1 MSGGEGFLGRWSRL
15 KRDGEKAAEAV
26 PTSLVVEPAA
36 ADAAQTS
43 PVAADASEPE
53 FDITTLPSIEDLTAT
68 SDFSQFLQKGV
79 PEALKN
85 AALRRMWTLDP
96 ILSAPDQFAEYA
108 WDFNDPNA
116 MIGFGPLEPGF
127 DPSTMLRQIMGETEP
142 KPSSDAPASDT
153 PASDAPADAAQ
164 VPGPNQLDPEAERE
178 ELATARPSPAELLVE
193 TEPGQ
198 IVATELSNI
207 GDDSLAAHQAPETPE
222 FQPVRRRH
230 GGALPNYE

>member
-15 KRDGEKAAEAV
+15 KRDREKAAEAV
-26 PTSLVVEPAA
+26 PASLVVEPAGP
-36 ADAAQTS
+36 DATVTP
-43 PVAADASEPE
+43 PVATEPPEPE
-53 FDITTLPSIEDLTAT
+53 FDVTTLPSIEDLTAN

-79 PEALKN
+79 PESLKN

-127 DPSTMLRQIMGETEP
+127 DPSTMLRQIMGEPDP
-142 KPSSDAPASDT
+142 KPDADAPTEAV
-153 PASDAPADAAQ
+153 AQ
-164 VPGPNQLDPEAERE
+164 LPDPNQLDPERE
-178 ELATARPSPAELLVE
+178 MDEQAASQPHLGEPSVE
-193 TEPGQ
+193 PEPGQ
-198 IVATELSNI
+198 IVATVPLTI
-207 GDDSLAAHQAPETPE
+207 GDDSLAAGQAPETPE

>member
-15 KRDGEKAAEAV
+15 KRDGEKAADAA

-36 ADAAQTS
+36 PDAAETP
-43 PVAADASEPE
+43 PVVAEPPEAE
-53 FDITTLPSIEDLTAT
+53 FDVTTLPSIEDLTAN

-96 ILSAPDQFAEYA
+96 ILSAPDRFAEYA

-127 DPSTMLRQIMGETEP
+127 DPSTMLRQIME
-142 KPSSDAPASDT
+142 
-153 PASDAPADAAQ
+153 
-164 VPGPNQLDPEAERE
+164 
-178 ELATARPSPAELLVE
+178 RPSPSPLV
-193 TEPGQ
+193 TQPATPSPRFRNRISRIQKPRRKSRSPPSRVLVSRWSKVSRGKLSRRSQQASMMTSLVLAKRLKPLNFSQFGGGMAAPFQ
-198 IVATELSNI
+198 IMNDEYTCV
-207 GDDSLAAHQAPETPE
+207 P
-222 FQPVRRRH
+222 
-230 GGALPNYE
+230 

>member
-15 KRDGEKAAEAV
+15 KRDGEKATDAA

-36 ADAAQTS
+36 PDAAETP
-43 PVAADASEPE
+43 PVAAEPPEAE
-53 FDITTLPSIEDLTAT
+53 FDVTTLPSIEDLTAN

-96 ILSAPDQFAEYA
+96 ILSAPDRFAEYA

-142 KPSSDAPASDT
+142 KPAGDSAGDAVT
-153 PASDAPADAAQ
+153 Q
-164 VPGPNQLDPEAERE
+164 VAEPNQPDPEAETE
-178 ELATARPSPAELLVE
+178 EQVASEPGLGEPLVE
-193 TEPGQ
+193 SEPGQ
-198 IVATELSNI
+198 IVATEPAGVN
-207 GDDSLAAHQAPETPE
+207 DDFVGARQAPETPE

>member
-15 KRDGEKAAEAV
+15 KRDREKTAEVVPASLPVEAPAPTAV
-26 PTSLVVEPAA
+26 ETAPAA
-36 ADAAQTS
+36 TE
-43 PVAADASEPE
+43 PPEPE
-53 FDITTLPSIEDLTAT
+53 FDITTLPSIEDLTAS

-96 ILSAPDQFAEYA
+96 ILAAPDQFAEYA

-127 DPSTMLRQIMGETEP
+127 DPSTMLRQIMGEQEP
-142 KPSSDAPASDT
+142 KPAGE
-153 PASDAPADAAQ
+153 APADAIAH
-164 VPGPNQLDPEAERE
+164 VPEANQLDPKAETAEQAASQPDLGDPLLDGEA
-178 ELATARPSPAELLVE
+178 
-193 TEPGQ
+193 GQ
-198 IVATELSNI
+198 IVAAEPAVTN
-207 GDDSLAAHQAPETPE
+207 DDFVAAPKTPENAE

-230 GGALPNYE
+230 GSALPNYE